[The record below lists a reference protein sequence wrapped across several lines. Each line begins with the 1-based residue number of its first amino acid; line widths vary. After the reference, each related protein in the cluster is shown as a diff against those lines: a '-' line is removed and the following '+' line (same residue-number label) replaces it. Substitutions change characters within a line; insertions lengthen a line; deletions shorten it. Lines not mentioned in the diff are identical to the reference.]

1 MSMDLE
7 FPKNLPK
14 IRLPLQVRSPKPSN
28 SDNIPSDRDGGG
40 GGGCGGGEVDR
51 GCRTPTSAEHK
62 IPKIVSC
69 PGAPKK
75 PKRPPVPCKRKLTM
89 ELKFFEIV
97 NQEEV
102 DNFFR
107 SAYDLEASTAA
118 PTKRSCCRSA

>member
-14 IRLPLQVRSPKPSN
+14 IRLPLQVRSPPKPSL
-28 SDNIPSDRDGGG
+28 SDNIPSSASDRDSDL
-40 GGGCGGGEVDR
+40 DR
-51 GCRTPTSAEHK
+51 RSCRTPTSAEHK
-62 IPKIVSC
+62 IPKILSC

-107 SAYDLEASTAA
+107 SAYDLEASSTA
-118 PTKRSCCRSA
+118 PPKRTCCRST

>member
-7 FPKNLPK
+7 FPENLPK
-14 IRLPLQVRSPKPSN
+14 IRLPLQVRSPPKPSN
-28 SDNIPSDRDGGG
+28 SINIPSSVSDHDGA
-40 GGGCGGGEVDR
+40 DLDHR

-62 IPKIVSC
+62 IPKIISC
-69 PGAPKK
+69 PGAPRK

-89 ELKFFEIV
+89 ELKFFEFV

-107 SAYDLEASTAA
+107 SAYDLEASSAA
-118 PTKRSCCRSA
+118 PPKRSCCRSA

>member
-14 IRLPLQVRSPKPSN
+14 IRLPLQVRSPPKPSL
-28 SDNIPSDRDGGG
+28 SDNIIPSSDHDSDLDR
-40 GGGCGGGEVDR
+40 R
-51 GCRTPTSAEHK
+51 SCRTPTSAEHK
-62 IPKIVSC
+62 IPKILSC

-107 SAYDLEASTAA
+107 SAYDLESSSTA
-118 PTKRSCCRSA
+118 PPKRNCCRPSA